1 MSLESA
7 RRLGLISS
15 LITVILPVV
24 FVPLVIIYTIYNAI
38 SQLSSGSSTFN
49 SSFQLVLYAAVGIV
63 AFASFIMFLLSM
75 RRLSKYYNEPSIF
88 KNTLYGFI
96 ITIIG
101 SAIAY
106 TIELVF
112 FQSVFASISQ
122 TSNTVATAP
131 PISSAISTLLIAGIV
146 VLAIVFVFAIISAI
160 FYMLAFN
167 KLAEKSGIGNFRTAG
182 LLMLIGFVLV
192 IVLVGALLVW
202 IAWILVA
209 MSFYSLKPKENPNLQ
224 ASSPS
229 STVASVAQKKYCP
242 YCGTENL
249 TEAIYCKNCG
259 KPLQ

>member
-1 MSLESA
+1 
-7 RRLGLISS
+7 
-15 LITVILPVV
+15 
-24 FVPLVIIYTIYNAI
+24 
-38 SQLSSGSSTFN
+38 
-49 SSFQLVLYAAVGIV
+49 
-63 AFASFIMFLLSM
+63 M

-96 ITIIG
+96 ITFIG

-122 TSNTVATAP
+122 TSSTVATAT

-209 MSFYSLKPKENPNLQ
+209 MGFYSLKPKENPNLP